1 MATFDGNDLKNL
13 RILKGMSVADLAC
26 AVGEDEN
33 LIRRYEGNI
42 NKNPNPETMYLLC
55 HAVGDDRDWQNW
67 MRTEFP
73 KSYGRVHPEPLP
85 HTLEGAILALYA
97 EVHDLKKLRQKAM
110 EDGADGKIDSDKLRE
125 ELLKEVNDM
134 LKAAQT
140 AKAILEGGAD
150 HGSGA

>member
-13 RILKGMSVADLAC
+13 RLLKGMSVADLAC

-73 KSYGRVHPEPLP
+73 KSYGRVHPEPIMYDLP
-85 HTLEGAILALYA
+85 GTIMTLYSEVRDLEDLEREAI
-97 EVHDLKKLRQKAM
+97 K
-110 EDGADGKIDSDKLRE
+110 DGASGEINSRPLRE
-125 ELLKEVNDM
+125 KMLREIEELIS
-134 LKAAQT
+134 AAQA
-140 AKAILEGGAD
+140 AKTLIKGGEGNG
-150 HGSGA
+150 

>member
-13 RILKGMSVADLAC
+13 RLLKGMSVADLAC

-73 KSYGRVHPEPLP
+73 KSYGRVHPEPIMYDLP
-85 HTLEGAILALYA
+85 GTIMTLYSEVRDLEDLEREAI
-97 EVHDLKKLRQKAM
+97 K
-110 EDGADGKIDSDKLRE
+110 DGASGEINSRPLRE
-125 ELLKEVNDM
+125 KMLREIEELIS
-134 LKAAQT
+134 AAQA
-140 AKAILEGGAD
+140 AKALIKGGEGNG
-150 HGSGA
+150 

>member
-13 RILKGMSVADLAC
+13 RLLKGMSVADLAC

-73 KSYGRVHPEPLP
+73 KSYGRVHPEPIMYDLP
-85 HTLEGAILALYA
+85 GTIMTLYSEVRDLEDLEREAI
-97 EVHDLKKLRQKAM
+97 K
-110 EDGADGKIDSDKLRE
+110 DGASGEINSRPLRE
-125 ELLKEVNDM
+125 KMIREIEELIS
-134 LKAAQT
+134 AAQA
-140 AKAILEGGAD
+140 AKALIKGGEGNG
-150 HGSGA
+150 